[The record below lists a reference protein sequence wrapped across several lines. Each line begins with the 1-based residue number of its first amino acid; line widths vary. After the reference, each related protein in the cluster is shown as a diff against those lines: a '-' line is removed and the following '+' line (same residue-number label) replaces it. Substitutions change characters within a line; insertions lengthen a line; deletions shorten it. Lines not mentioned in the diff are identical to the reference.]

1 MLSGLAKI
9 FERVIHNRMVSFLHT
24 FCLFNENHFRFRP
37 KRQTIDALA
46 SVIESIISSISIK
59 ENVCCIFLDL
69 KKAFD
74 TIDHRLLLEKLYNL
88 GFRGPVNKLMHSY
101 LNDRFQYMQ
110 IGNEFS
116 ETVAVTCG
124 VPQGSVLGPL
134 LFLLYVND
142 LPYRISARVTMFAD
156 DTNVLESFN

>member
-1 MLSGLAKI
+1 M
-9 FERVIHNRMVSFLHT
+9 
-24 FCLFNENHFRFRP
+24 
-37 KRQTIDALA
+37 
-46 SVIESIISSISIK
+46 
-59 ENVCCIFLDL
+59 CCIFLDL

-88 GFRGPVNKLMHSY
+88 GFRGPVNKLIHSY

-124 VPQGSVLGPL
+124 VPQGSVLGTL
-134 LFLLYVND
+134 SFL
-142 LPYRISARVTMFAD
+142 
-156 DTNVLESFN
+156 VLCE